1 MERLLATLWIYRRC
15 ARRTV
20 ELLAHNL
27 HLAGAVVAYAVA
39 MAVVRMVAAPLGM
52 IGGLLVTLA
61 ACACASSFLFLVEQ
75 VQRIGRANLYDFQ
88 RGFTAYL
95 GEVVNIGFVLW
106 IATTA
111 VRLLAAAQPN
121 PLLVWLGFEVVVF
134 VAANAV
140 PEMIYQSPH
149 TGLHLFS
156 EGYRFIAT
164 NWIEWFPPT
173 LAATAVA
180 YGVVALVGG
189 LPLPRPLLGGVKM
202 VATGLVVYGVMLFRG
217 LLFAELAATGPRGRV
232 FRYRARG
239 GLRPPGARG

>member
-15 ARRTV
+15 AQRTGA
-20 ELLAHNL
+20 LLSHNL

-52 IGGLLVTLA
+52 VGGLLVTLA

-106 IATTA
+106 IASTA

-121 PLLVWLGFEVVVF
+121 PLLVWLAFEVVVF
-134 VAANAV
+134 VAGNAV
-140 PEMIYQSPH
+140 PEMVYQSPH
-149 TGLHLFS
+149 TGLRLFS
-156 EGYRFIAT
+156 EGYRFIAA

-173 LAATAVA
+173 IAATAVA
-180 YGVVALVGG
+180 YAVVVAVGR
-189 LPLPRPLLGGVKM
+189 LPLPPLLLGPLRM
-202 VATGLVVYGVMLFRG
+202 VASGLVLYGVMLFRG
-217 LLFAELAATGPRGRV
+217 LLFAELAATGPRGRI
-232 FRYRARG
+232 FRYRSR
-239 GLRPPGARG
+239 RR

>member
-1 MERLLATLWIYRRC
+1 MERLLATFWIYRRC
-15 ARRTV
+15 ARRTA

-27 HLAGAVVAYAVA
+27 HVAGAVVAYAVA
-39 MAVVRMVAAPLGM
+39 MAVVRMIAAPLGM

-106 IATTA
+106 IASMA
-111 VRLLAAAQPN
+111 VRLLARGQAN

-134 VAANAV
+134 VVANAV
-140 PEMIYQSPH
+140 PEMIYQSQY
-149 TGLHLFS
+149 TGLQLLAESYH
-156 EGYRFIAT
+156 FIAA

-173 LAATAVA
+173 IAATALA
-180 YGVVALVGG
+180 YAVVAAVGQ
-189 LPLPRPLLGGVKM
+189 LPVPVALLAPLRM
-202 VATGLVVYGVMLFRG
+202 VASGLMVYGVMLFRG
-217 LLFAELAATGPRGRV
+217 LLFAELAATVGRGRV
-232 FRYRARG
+232 FRYRAR
-239 GLRPPGARG
+239 RR

>member
-15 ARRTV
+15 ARRTGT
-20 ELLAHNL
+20 LLVHNL
-27 HLAGAVVAYAVA
+27 QVAGAVAAYAVV

-61 ACACASSFLFLVEQ
+61 ACACASSFLFLVAQ

-106 IATTA
+106 IASTA

-121 PLLVWLGFEVVVF
+121 PLLVWLGFEVVLF

-140 PEMIYQSPH
+140 PEMIYQTPH
-149 TGLHLFS
+149 TGLHLFR
-156 EGYRFIAT
+156 EGYRFIAA
-164 NWIEWFPPT
+164 NWIAWFPPT
-173 LAATAVA
+173 IAATAVA
-180 YGVVALVGG
+180 HAVAAMVGY
-189 LPLPRPLLGGVKM
+189 LPLPPVLLAPLRM
-202 VATGLVVYGVMLFRG
+202 VASGLVVYGVMLFRG
-217 LLFAELAATGPRGRV
+217 LLFAELAATGGRGRV
-232 FRYRARG
+232 FRYHAR
-239 GLRPPGARG
+239 RR

>member
-1 MERLLATLWIYRRC
+1 MERLLATFWIYRRC

-27 HLAGAVVAYAVA
+27 QLAGAVVAYALA
-39 MAVVRMVAAPLGM
+39 MALVRAIAAPLGM

-75 VQRIGRANLYDFQ
+75 VQRIGHANLYDFQ

-95 GEVVNIGFVLW
+95 GEVVNLGFVLW

-111 VRLLAAAQPN
+111 VRFLAAGQPN
-121 PLLVWLGFEVVVF
+121 PVLVWLGFEVVVF
-134 VAANAV
+134 VLGNAI

-149 TGLHLFS
+149 TGLHLLT
-156 EGYRFIAT
+156 EGYHFIAA

-173 LAATAVA
+173 IAATAVA
-180 YGVVALVGG
+180 YGVVAVVGL
-189 LPLPRPLLGGVKM
+189 LPLPAAVLAPLRM
-202 VATGLVVYGVMLFRG
+202 VASGLVVYGVMLFRG
-217 LLFAELAATGPRGRV
+217 LLFAELAATGGRGRV
-232 FRYRARG
+232 FRYRAR
-239 GLRPPGARG
+239 RR

>member
-15 ARRTV
+15 ARKTA

-27 HLAGAVVAYAVA
+27 HVAGAVVAYALA
-39 MAVVRMVAAPLGM
+39 MALVRAIAAPLGL
-52 IGGLLVTLA
+52 IGGFLVTVA

-75 VQRIGRANLYDFQ
+75 VQRIGHANLYDFQ

-95 GEVVNIGFVLW
+95 GEVVNVGFVLW
-106 IATTA
+106 IATVA
-111 VRLLAAAQPN
+111 VRFLAAAQPN
-121 PLLVWLGFEVVVF
+121 PVLVWLGFEVVVF
-134 VAANAV
+134 ILGNAI

-149 TGLHLFS
+149 TGLSLLTESYH
-156 EGYRFIAT
+156 FIAT

-180 YGVVALVGG
+180 YAVVAAVGL
-189 LPLPRPLLGGVKM
+189 LPLPPLLLAPLRM
-202 VATGLVVYGVMLFRG
+202 VAVGLVVYGVMLFRG
-217 LLFAELAATGPRGRV
+217 LLFAELHATGPRGRV

-239 GLRPPGARG
+239 